1 MKKVIVIVAVL
12 AIAAGLVVVPVLAAG
27 KTGAVPA
34 NGSGGPGA
42 SGRPGMSGGPGMPG
56 NSGGGPDRSGA
67 NSGANSGGTV
77 FAVRTADAEIRSLQS
92 YIEVNGNIVSAQ
104 QVAVVPEAAG
114 KLASMKTEIGA
125 RVTKG
130 ALVAEIDP
138 SRPGSVYSLSPV
150 YAPVS
155 GTVVTNPAAEGSTVS
170 TATTLFTI
178 AVGENIGDIEIEAM
192 IPEREVG
199 QLRTGLK
206 AEVRLEAFSGEVF
219 AAELTRLS
227 PVVDPASRTKKVTLR
242 FVADNQGIDR
252 RINPGMFARVKLNTR
267 VYPNVV
273 SVPQEAVVEN
283 RGQTA
288 VYVLDASAAGET
300 ARVAARV
307 AAREVVTGV
316 TIDGETEIKAGLSA
330 GEAVVYQGQQFLTDG
345 ALVRVIGSQR

>member
-12 AIAAGLVVVPVLAAG
+12 AIAAGLVVAPVLATG
-27 KTGAVPA
+27 KTGDVPA
-34 NGSGGPGA
+34 GGAG
-42 SGRPGMSGGPGMPG
+42 GRGMPGMAGGPGMPG
-56 NSGGGPDRSGA
+56 GAGGGQGGLGGGSGA
-67 NSGANSGGTV
+67 NGGGTV
-77 FAVRTADAEIRSLQS
+77 FAVRTAEAEIRSLQS

-104 QVAVVPEAAG
+104 QVAVMPETAG
-114 KLASMKTEIGA
+114 RLVTMKTEIGA
-125 RVTKG
+125 QVTKG

-155 GTVVTNPAAEGSTVS
+155 GVVVTNPAAVGSTVS
-170 TATTLFTI
+170 TATALFTI
-178 AVGENIGDIEIEAM
+178 AVGADIGDIEIEAL

-199 QLRTGLK
+199 QLRTGLR

-219 AAELTRLS
+219 DAEVTRLS

-242 FVADNQGIDR
+242 FIADDR

-300 ARVAARV
+300 AQLTAQVAARV
-307 AAREVVTGV
+307 TRREVVAGV
-316 TIDGETEIKAGLSA
+316 TIDGETEIKEGLSA

-345 ALVRVIGSQR
+345 ALVRVIG